1 MFSTKR
7 KYIFT
12 AVIMVMV
19 LMLTSCSLERREDDT
34 PPTAPLLT
42 VTSVSQDMVVL
53 AWSESY
59 DENGVS
65 EYRLYKNGELIA
77 KQKNTVYQDS
87 DVVPGE
93 EYEYYVV
100 AFDKAGNR
108 SSRSVRQNVK
118 IDVSGPSIAIG
129 PNDPNNTNPPVETPP
144 GPGSN
149 SSGINLQ
156 KLSRSTVKL
165 YALDDYFN
173 VISMGSGTIVSNN
186 GYILTNFHCVGENGR
201 LYNSDGYVAIA
212 LTDDIKK
219 NIQPQYIAQYRSG
232 VEKLDLA
239 VVKIIADLNWNQL
252 NPADLNLMPAKI
264 ADSDMV
270 ELGEEIS
277 ILGYP
282 GVGGETI
289 TYTAGRVSG
298 FIDEDNDS
306 IIDWIKTDA
315 VVNHGNSG
323 GTAINKNGEMIGVPT
338 AKWVGADNDV
348 MFYLKPINQAIPVLN
363 DAFAKGD
370 DPTFPQP
377 STNPSYPG
385 GYYYDEGIT
394 IYGRI
399 VDSFT
404 LQPVAEAAFAI
415 LQPGITVDD
424 FFNDPV
430 DSMILSYVET
440 DRDGIFICDY
450 IPSGETY
457 SVIIVAEGYMPILED
472 YAIEIPYGWSEDLDL
487 GDIYLD
493 MSY

>member
-77 KQKNTVYQDS
+77 KQKSTVYQDR

-118 IDVSGPSIAIG
+118 IEDPGSSVAVGP
-129 PNDPNNTNPPVETPP
+129 DPQITETPP
-144 GPGSN
+144 NPAN

-156 KLSRSTVKL
+156 KISRSTVKL

-173 VISMGSGTIVSNN
+173 IISMGSGTIVSSN

-232 VEKLDLA
+232 VESLDLA

-252 NPADLNLMPAKI
+252 NPADLNLVPAKL
-264 ADSDMV
+264 ADSDLV
-270 ELGEEIS
+270 ELGDEIS

-306 IIDWIKTDA
+306 VIDWIKTDA

-338 AKWVGADNDV
+338 AKWVGVDNDV
-348 MFYLKPINQAIPVLN
+348 LFYLKPINQAIPVLN
-363 DAFAKGD
+363 DAYAIGD
-370 DPTFPQP
+370 NPIFPQP
-377 STNPSYPG
+377 STTPSYPNE
-385 GYYYDEGIT
+385 YAYNEGIT

-404 LQPVAEAAFAI
+404 LRPISGAAFAI
-415 LQPGITVDD
+415 LQAGVTVDD
-424 FFNDPV
+424 FFNNPV
-430 DSMILSYVET
+430 DSMILSYVES
-440 DRDGIFICDY
+440 DRDGIFMCDY
-450 IPSGETY
+450 IPSGESY
-457 SVIIVAEGYMPILED
+457 SVIILAEGYMPILED
-472 YAIEIPYGWSEDLDL
+472 YAIEIPYGWTEDIDL
-487 GDIYLD
+487 GYIYLEAD
-493 MSY
+493 Y

>member
-1 MFSTKR
+1 MFASKR

-12 AVIMVMV
+12 AVIIMMVMI
-19 LMLTSCSLERREDDT
+19 LSSCSLERREDDT

-42 VTSVSQDMVVL
+42 VTSVSNEMVVL

-77 KQKNTVYQDS
+77 KQKSTVYQDR

-118 IDVSGPSIAIG
+118 IEDPGSSVAVGP
-129 PNDPNNTNPPVETPP
+129 DPQITETPP
-144 GPGSN
+144 NPAN

-156 KLSRSTVKL
+156 KISRSTVKL

-173 VISMGSGTIVSNN
+173 IISMGSGTIVSSN

-232 VEKLDLA
+232 VESLDLA

-252 NPADLNLMPAKI
+252 NPADLNLVPAKL
-264 ADSDMV
+264 ADSDLV
-270 ELGEEIS
+270 ELGDEIS

-306 IIDWIKTDA
+306 VIDWIKTDA

-323 GTAINKNGEMIGVPT
+323 GTA
-338 AKWVGADNDV
+338 
-348 MFYLKPINQAIPVLN
+348 
-363 DAFAKGD
+363 
-370 DPTFPQP
+370 
-377 STNPSYPG
+377 
-385 GYYYDEGIT
+385 
-394 IYGRI
+394 
-399 VDSFT
+399 
-404 LQPVAEAAFAI
+404 
-415 LQPGITVDD
+415 
-424 FFNDPV
+424 
-430 DSMILSYVET
+430 
-440 DRDGIFICDY
+440 
-450 IPSGETY
+450 
-457 SVIIVAEGYMPILED
+457 
-472 YAIEIPYGWSEDLDL
+472 
-487 GDIYLD
+487 
-493 MSY
+493 